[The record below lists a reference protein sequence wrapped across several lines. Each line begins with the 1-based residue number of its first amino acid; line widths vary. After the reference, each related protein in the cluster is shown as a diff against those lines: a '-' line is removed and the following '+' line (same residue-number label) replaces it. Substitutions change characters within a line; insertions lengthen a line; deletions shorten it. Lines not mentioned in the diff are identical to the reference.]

1 MLKFGRFKASLNFY
15 NGKKGKSK
23 DESVVSIT
31 GGTYRSNRDEFG
43 GFSSYSEPPKRT
55 TPSLMPSAKTGPP
68 TAPIRQVKSTSDL
81 IREKN
86 LPPNLTQEN
95 PGVSEDPRGAQ
106 STNDIRYKPPEIVKE
121 KKLDAQR
128 IVEKQRLEE
137 QKKIEKQR
145 IEEQKKQQK
154 RLQEEQKKQQKL
166 AAQEQAKQEKLRK
179 EREKKE
185 AQLAKNNKKVKGA
198 APQRPLANPLSQN
211 AQAPSPVATTS
222 NIPIPPPPPPQYS
235 TNTLESSISR
245 SSGPPPYNDVPVGES
260 RGNVSYSKPVDTGS
274 WDMISKHREQMTSR
288 PVNAAPVRPARQAK
302 QTVMDLNYKVDGSDS
317 RENENSEA

>member
-1 MLKFGRFKASLNFY
+1 
-15 NGKKGKSK
+15 
-23 DESVVSIT
+23 
-31 GGTYRSNRDEFG
+31 
-43 GFSSYSEPPKRT
+43 
-55 TPSLMPSAKTGPP
+55 MPSAKAEPP
-68 TAPIRQVKSTSDL
+68 TAPLRQTKSTSDL
-81 IREKN
+81 IKAKN
-86 LPPNLTQEN
+86 LPPNLQQEN

-106 STNDIRYKPPEIVKE
+106 STNDIRYKVPENAKE

-145 IEEQKKQQK
+145 IEEQKKLEKQ
-154 RLQEEQKKQQKL
+154 RQEEQKKQQKL
-166 AAQEQAKQEKLRK
+166 AAQQQAKQEKLRK

-185 AQLAKNNKKVKGA
+185 AQLAKKDKKKKGA

-211 AQAPSPVATTS
+211 AQGPIPVGTTS

-245 SSGPPPYNDVPVGES
+245 SSGPPPYNDVPKPEGE
-260 RGNVSYSKPVDTGS
+260 RANVTYSKPVDTGS

-288 PVNAAPVRPARQAK
+288 PVTAAPSRPARQTK

-317 RENENSEA
+317 RDNDNSEA